1 MFQAL
6 QPLLSTVASL
16 TISMVENADGTI
28 TLTVIPIGVKK
39 GGNLDSQMSV
49 TATAAELDE
58 GFAAHLA
65 GYTSK
70 RQSLADQLAAT
81 EAILEAQQ
89 QAATEKA
96 KKSIA
101 KPAKNA
107 SASTTGS
114 SGEPEDDD
122 VEASGDDELG
132 TSSTAPSSAESS
144 STTTTTDAA
153 KPAADLWG

>member
-16 TISMVENADGTI
+16 TVSMVENADGTI
-28 TLTVIPIGVKK
+28 TLTVIPNGVKK
-39 GGNLDSQMSV
+39 GGNLDSQMQLV
-49 TATAAELDE
+49 GTAAELDE
-58 GFAAHLA
+58 GFAAHLIS
-65 GYTSK
+65 YTAK
-70 RQSLADQLAAT
+70 RQTLADQLAAT

-89 QAATEKA
+89 KQSAEKA

-107 SASTTGS
+107 SASTAGNS
-114 SGEPEDDD
+114 EDPEDDD
-122 VEASGDDELG
+122 EAGGDDELG

>member
-70 RQSLADQLAAT
+70 RQSLADQMAAT

-89 QAATEKA
+89 QAAAEKA

-101 KPAKNA
+101 PKPAKKS
-107 SASTTGS
+107 SAPSAENS
-114 SGEPEDDD
+114 EEDDD
-122 VEASGDDELG
+122 DQVGDDELG
-132 TSSTAPSSAESS
+132 TSSAAPASAEPSSTA
-144 STTTTTDAA
+144 TTPAA
-153 KPAADLWG
+153 PAAADLWG